1 MKIAF
6 LAPDDTM
13 YRTALTVLKP
23 DHSDII
29 VTTGLL
35 SKGVDIARRLIAD
48 GVEVIIT
55 RGGTALAIKN
65 AGLEVS
71 VVELAITGFDVIRT
85 VERAKEYGS
94 RVAVVAFQ
102 SMVLGIECL
111 GPILGIDLRLYIID
125 SEFEAEAHV
134 LGAFAAGADVVV
146 GGVITAKTAELHGL
160 PAVLIDSGAEGILQ
174 AAEEAKRLSY
184 ARQLEKVKASLFK
197 AVLDF
202 AHEGVISIDQEQR
215 ITVFNPLAQ
224 RITGIDGEKALGRK
238 IGDIWPELKLEQ
250 LLATARDDLGHILR
264 ISGKRIL
271 CNKVPIVV
279 NKQVVGAV
287 ANFQDVSKIQQMEE
301 RIRREIYASGH
312 VATFTFDDVLGST
325 SLILDTIRI
334 AKEFA
339 AAQSAVLILGET
351 GTGKEVFAQ
360 SIHNYSQRANG
371 PFVAINCAA
380 LPGQILESELFGYV
394 GGAFTGA
401 NKEGKPGLFEVAH
414 RGTIFLDEIAEMDY
428 TLQGKLLRVLQ
439 EKKVVR
445 LGSDKVIPVD
455 VRIIAATNRQLKQL
469 VADNKFRAD
478 LYYRLN
484 VLRLRIPPLRERT
497 GDIAVYA
504 RHFLAAY
511 AAAANRRLTLTDTAT
526 QLLSRYPWSG
536 NVRELQNTLERIAVV
551 CPAGKVEAAVIAQ
564 LLADEQDNDL
574 TVLIASN
581 EAEEIKK
588 ALTVSRGKYGE
599 AAKILGISRSTLWR
613 KLRSLGLK

>member
-13 YRTALTVLKP
+13 YQTALAVLEP
-23 DHSDII
+23 GHSDILI
-29 VTTGLL
+29 TRGLL
-35 SKGVDIARRLIAD
+35 SKGVDVARQLVAD
-48 GVEVIIT
+48 GVEIIIT
-55 RGGTALAIKN
+55 RGGTASAIRKS
-65 AGLEVS
+65 GLEVS
-71 VVELAITGFDVIRT
+71 VVELVITGFDIIRT
-85 VERAKEYGS
+85 VQRAKQYGS

-102 SMVLGIECL
+102 SMVLGIDCL
-111 GPILGIDLRLYIID
+111 GPILGIDLRQYIID
-125 SEFEAEAHV
+125 SEFAAEANV
-134 LGAFAAGADVVV
+134 LRAFADGADVVV
-146 GGVITAKTAELHGL
+146 GGVITAKTARQHGL
-160 PAVLIDSGAEGILQ
+160 PAILIDSGAEGIIQ
-174 AAEEAKRLSY
+174 AVEEARRLSH

-202 AHEGVISIDQEQR
+202 AHEGVISIDQERR

-224 RITGIDGEKALGRK
+224 RITGIDGKKAVGRD
-238 IGDIWPELKLEQ
+238 IAEIWPELKLEK
-250 LLATARDDLGHILR
+250 LLATAKDDLGHILR
-264 ISGKRIL
+264 IGGKRIV

-279 NKQVVGAV
+279 NGQAVGAV
-287 ANFQDVSKIQQMEE
+287 ANFQDVGKIQQMEE

-312 VATFTFDDVLGST
+312 VATFTFDDVLGAT
-325 SLILDTIRI
+325 SVIRDTVRI

-360 SIHNYSQRANG
+360 SIHNYSRRANG

-401 NKEGKPGLFEVAH
+401 NREGKPGLFEVAH

-504 RHFLAAY
+504 RHFLFAY
-511 AAAANRRLTLTDTAT
+511 AANRRLALTDTAL
-526 QLLSRYPWSG
+526 QLLGRYPWPG
-536 NVRELQNTLERIAVV
+536 NVRELQNTIERIAVV
-551 CPAGKVEAAVIAQ
+551 CPGQTVEAGIINQ
-564 LLADEQDNDL
+564 LLDDEQDNDL
-574 TVLIASN
+574 TVLIAGN

-588 ALTVSRGKYGE
+588 ALTASRGKYGE
-599 AAKILGISRSTLWR
+599 AAKLLGISRSTLWR
-613 KLRSLGLK
+613 RLRGLGLK

>member
-13 YRTALTVLKP
+13 YQTALAVLKSHH
-23 DHSDII
+23 DDII
-29 VTTGLL
+29 ITKGLL
-35 SKGVDIARRLIAD
+35 SKGVDVARQLIAD

-55 RGGTALAIKN
+55 RGGTALAIKS

-85 VERAKEYGS
+85 VERAKEFGN
-94 RVAVVAFQ
+94 RIAVVAFQ

-111 GPILGIDLRLYIID
+111 GPILGIDLRQYIID
-125 SEFEAEAHV
+125 SEFAAEPHV
-134 LGAFAAGADVVV
+134 LRAFADGADVVV

-160 PAVLIDSGAEGILQ
+160 PAILIDSGVEGILQ
-174 AAEEAKRLSY
+174 AASEAKRLSH

-224 RITGIDGEKALGRK
+224 RITGIDGKKAIGCN
-238 IGDIWPELKLEQ
+238 IGDIWPELKLEK
-250 LLATARDDLGHILR
+250 LLTTVKDDLGHILR
-264 ISGKRIL
+264 IGGKRIV

-279 NKQVVGAV
+279 NKQAVGAV

-312 VATFTFDDVLGST
+312 VATFTFEDVLGNT
-325 SLILDTIRI
+325 ALIQDTIRF

-360 SIHNYSQRANG
+360 SIHNYSQRAHG

-484 VLRLRIPPLRERT
+484 VLRLRIPPLRERS
-497 GDIAVYA
+497 GDIAVFA
-504 RHFLAAY
+504 RHFIASY
-511 AAAANRRLTLTDTAT
+511 AAAANRRLTLSDTAIV
-526 QLLSRYPWSG
+526 LLSRYPWPG
-536 NVRELQNTLERIAVV
+536 NIRELQNTLERIAVV
-551 CPAGKVEAAVIAQ
+551 CPTERVEAGVITQ
-564 LLADEQDNDL
+564 LLADEQDDDL
-574 TVLIASN
+574 QVIIASN
-581 EAEEIKK
+581 ETEEIKK
-588 ALTVSRGKYGE
+588 ALTASRGKYGE
-599 AAKILGISRSTLWR
+599 AAKLLGVSRSTLWR
-613 KLRSLGLK
+613 KLRGLGLK

>member
-13 YRTALTVLKP
+13 FQTATATLDPL
-23 DHSDII
+23 HSDILI
-29 VTTGLL
+29 AKGLL
-35 SKGVDIARRLIAD
+35 SKGVEIARHLVAD
-48 GVEVIIT
+48 GVEIIIT
-55 RGGTALAIKN
+55 RGGTASAIKS

-71 VVELAITGFDVIRT
+71 VVELAITGFDMIRT
-85 VERAKEYGS
+85 VERAKTHGS

-102 SMVLGIECL
+102 SMVLGIDCL
-111 GPILGIDLRLYIID
+111 GPILGIDLRKYILD
-125 SEFEAEAHV
+125 SEFAAEATV
-134 LGAFAAGADVVV
+134 LRAFAEGADVVV
-146 GGVITAKTAELHGL
+146 GGVITVKTAQLHGF
-160 PAVLIDSGAEGILQ
+160 PAVLIDSGAEGIFQ
-174 AAEEAKRLSY
+174 AAQEAKRLSE

-202 AHEGVISIDQEQR
+202 AHEGVISIDQDQT
-215 ITVFNPLAQ
+215 ITVFNPLAR
-224 RITGIDGEKALGRK
+224 RITGIDGAKAIGHK
-238 IGDIWPELKLEQ
+238 IGEIWPELKLEKV
-250 LLATARDDLGHILR
+250 LVSAKDDLGHILR
-264 ISGKRIL
+264 VGGKRIA

-287 ANFQDVSKIQQMEE
+287 ANFQDVGKIQQMEE

-325 SLILDTIRI
+325 SLIQDTVRI

-339 AAQSAVLILGET
+339 ATQSAVLILGET

-360 SIHNYSQRANG
+360 SIHNYSKRANG

-455 VRIIAATNRQLKQL
+455 VRIIAATNRHLKQL
-469 VADNKFRAD
+469 VAGSRFRAD

-497 GDIAVYA
+497 GDIAIYA
-504 RHFLAAY
+504 RYFLDHFAS
-511 AAAANRRLTLTDTAT
+511 AANRRLLLTDAAI
-526 QLLSRYPWSG
+526 QLLCRYSWPG
-536 NVRELQNTLERIAVV
+536 NVRELQNTLERAAVI
-551 CPAGKVEAAVIAQ
+551 CPTEKVEAPVISQ
-564 LLADEQDNDL
+564 MLADEQDNDL
-574 TVLIASN
+574 QEMIVSN
-581 EAEEIKK
+581 ETEEIKK
-588 ALTVSRGKYGE
+588 ALAMSRGKYSE

-613 KLRSLGLK
+613 KLRSMGLK